1 MAMSPIT
8 KKYWKQPKPHWA
20 SKDAGFVSK
29 EQDHAYCHSQVH
41 SNTFGGTP
49 RDPSRGELAGALH
62 YLESPTD
69 GYETEEAYVVRVE
82 IAGMREEDFD
92 VAVENHTLHISGNRP
107 DQLERRAYHQMEIRF
122 GKFATAVSLP
132 GPVNVEQSHAEYQDG
147 FLTVVLPK
155 AKTNQIK
162 VE

>member
-1 MAMSPIT
+1 MPTVIRKSTPTLLEARREILHAVSWQVRSTIWSP
-8 KKYWKQPKPHWA
+8 
-20 SKDAGFVSK
+20 
-29 EQDHAYCHSQVH
+29 
-41 SNTFGGTP
+41 
-49 RDPSRGELAGALH
+49 
-62 YLESPTD
+62 PTD

-155 AKTNQIK
+155 AKPNQIK